1 MKLTRI
7 IALAIIAGTISSNGA
22 IAQQFRTASPPSEV
36 PPSSY
41 QGRQFVDSRGC
52 VYIRAGI
59 DGQVNWVPRVE
70 RNRRQLCGFQPTGV
84 AGAAAPTSRAAPV
97 ASGPELITLPSAD
110 QPNAPAAAAPAAVAR
125 SAPVAPPPKVVAQQK
140 PRRVAPVPARV
151 APVPQP
157 EPQTVR
163 RVQRAVP
170 AAPLVVTP
178 SPTPPSS
185 TAAGSCAGLSD
196 ISRQYTNSTGV
207 RCGPQDQSPVTFGP
221 QSSLQL
227 PPDTRV
233 LPAHLYRD
241 RQLAKGVET
250 PAGYRTV
257 WQDGR
262 LNPKRGEQDLIPRSV
277 SSQVVPEGF
286 VRVPSSAARLN
297 PNRGQRTLAGDER
310 TAQIWTETLPRKLA
324 SVPTPQTVTVEN
336 RAQQT
341 NAQLGFLSA
350 EVSAQLETSPR
361 YVRAGVFTNA
371 AEADRAAQRL
381 AAQGLPVRF
390 GRMTRKGQGYKV
402 VLAGPFQGESTALS
416 ALSKVQSAGFTR
428 ARLSK

>member
-7 IALAIIAGTISSNGA
+7 IALAIIAGTISSHGA
-22 IAQQFRTASPPSEV
+22 SAQQFRSASPPSEV
-36 PPSSY
+36 PPNSY

-70 RNRRQLCGFQPTGV
+70 RNRRQLCGFQPTNV
-84 AGAAAPTSRAAPV
+84 AGTTAPARQAATS
-97 ASGPELITLPSAD
+97 ASGPELITLPAAD
-110 QPNAPAAAAPAAVAR
+110 QPGATAAATPPAAARP
-125 SAPVAPPPKVVAQQK
+125 APVVQPPKVVAQQK
-140 PRRVAPVPARV
+140 PRRAAPVPARA
-151 APVPQP
+151 APAPQP
-157 EPQTVR
+157 KPQTVR

-170 AAPLVVTP
+170 APVVVAPQPT
-178 SPTPPSS
+178 SPT
-185 TAAGSCAGLSD
+185 TAAGTCAGLSE

-233 LPAHLYRD
+233 LPAHLYSD

-250 PAGYRTV
+250 PPGYRTV

-277 SSQVVPEGF
+277 TSHVVPEGF
-286 VRVPSSAARLN
+286 VRVPSSAPRLN
-297 PNRGQRTLAGDER
+297 PNRGQRTLAGDQR
-310 TAQIWTETLPRKLA
+310 TAQIWTETLPRKLVP
-324 SVPTPQTVTVEN
+324 VPTPPTVTVEK

-350 EVSAQLETSPR
+350 DQSAQLAASPR
-361 YVRAGVFTNA
+361 YVRAGVFSDA
-371 AEADRAAQRL
+371 ADADIAAQRL
-381 AAQGLPVRF
+381 TAQGLPVRL
-390 GRMTRKGQGYKV
+390 GRMTRQGQNYKV
-402 VLAGPFQGESTALS
+402 VLAGPFHGDSAAHAALS
-416 ALSKVQSAGFTR
+416 TVQNAGFTR